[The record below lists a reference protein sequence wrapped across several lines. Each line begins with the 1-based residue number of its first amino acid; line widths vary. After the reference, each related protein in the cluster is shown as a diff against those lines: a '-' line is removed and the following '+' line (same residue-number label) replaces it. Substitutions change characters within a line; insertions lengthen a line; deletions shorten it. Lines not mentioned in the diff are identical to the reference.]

1 MVEWYSRGKLLDSRQ
16 LVGRKAGRE
25 IEKEEEEEEEGEEE
39 EEK

>member
-1 MVEWYSRGKLLDSRQ
+1 MVEWYSRGKLLDSWQ

-25 IEKEEEEEEEGEEE
+25 IEKEEEEGEEE